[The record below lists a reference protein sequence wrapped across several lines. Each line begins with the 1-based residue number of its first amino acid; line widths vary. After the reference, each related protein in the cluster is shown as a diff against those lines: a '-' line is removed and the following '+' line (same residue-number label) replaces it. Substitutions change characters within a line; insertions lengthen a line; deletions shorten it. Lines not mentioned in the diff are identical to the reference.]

1 MNNVDYNSS
10 IDSTRYSLMRSAI
23 GFDQL
28 EGKLTYPNLP
38 EDDVYNPR
46 IYPNKKKS
54 NNKKLKLLMLAMMM
68 NNQNK

>member
-1 MNNVDYNSS
+1 MSNVDHNSS
-10 IDSTRYSLMRSAI
+10 INSTGYSLMRSAI
-23 GFDQL
+23 GFDQI

-46 IYPNKKKS
+46 IYQDKKKS
-54 NNKKLKLLMLAMMM
+54 NNKKLKLLMLAMLM